1 MRKTLLALALA
12 AATPV
17 MAGSATQALSQFVD
31 GVQTY
36 QAHFTQTQTDD
47 RGDTL
52 GTATGTMALA
62 RPGKFRWQVETGGQ
76 QLIVTD
82 GSTLWLY
89 DQDLKQVT
97 VRPASEALQGTPAA
111 MLSQKRTLTDTFE
124 VGDEG
129 ETGGVQK
136 LKLTPRSKES
146 DFRDV
151 TLWLKA
157 GAPVRMLI
165 HDQLGGATDITFSD
179 VRSNGKLDAAQF
191 RFVPPKGV
199 EVVDGRPR

>member
-1 MRKTLLALALA
+1 MFAPAVG
-12 AATPV
+12 TPV

-62 RPGKFRWQVETGGQ
+62 RPGKFRWQVETGGK

-89 DQDLKQVT
+89 DEDLKQVT
-97 VRPASEALQGTPAA
+97 IRPASEALQGTPAA

-124 VGDEG
+124 VADEG
-129 ETGGVQK
+129 EQSGVQK
-136 LKLTPRSKES
+136 LRLMPRAKES
-146 DFRDV
+146 DFKDV
-151 TLWLKA
+151 TLWLRT

-165 HDQLGGATDITFSD
+165 HDQLGGATDIIFSE
-179 VRSNGKLDAAQF
+179 VRSNTRLDAAQF

-199 EVVDGRPR
+199 EVVEGRAGESR